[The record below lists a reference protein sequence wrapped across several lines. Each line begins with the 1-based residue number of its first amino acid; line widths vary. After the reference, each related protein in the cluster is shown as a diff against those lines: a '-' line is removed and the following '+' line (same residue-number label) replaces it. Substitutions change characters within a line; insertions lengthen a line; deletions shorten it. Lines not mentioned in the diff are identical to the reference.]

1 MNSRI
6 YYGEYTLR
14 YWLRL
19 MLSGNI
25 VLPDYQRSFV
35 WREKDMRRLVK
46 SLVEKQFVQP
56 ITLALFDTKDGSA
69 TTNLIIDGQQRLTTV
84 LLTYLGYLP
93 DLNKFEIEESVA
105 SGDDS
110 SVDDSDAVD
119 TKIPVKWTFQRLLSK
134 AQKENNLSN
143 IQERM
148 IKDGRYLEFKD
159 LNLPKDFFDNTFL
172 GFSYIIPESNSKAEI
187 QNSYTQLFRN
197 INYFGARLSVMESRR
212 SLYYMKSQY
221 QRYFEG
227 LLEDDT
233 DVLCGIRLV
242 EKLTPTKIDFVRYL
256 STLSQYWILGSSGKV
271 LRWYSAYSAR
281 ESYYGDYVSC
291 IVGVDQEMNENKFDG
306 FDFATVFPGDCWKQ
320 RFVMLKNAVKS
331 LKSNFNLNKDNAFMS
346 WIDADYWLFGL
357 IYHLVFKGKILME
370 DTSKLVVEINNKLM
384 VKRKDEYYT
393 KTPNRLGNLR
403 ERMEDSINIVGKY
416 VQ

>member
-14 YWLRL
+14 HWLRL

-25 VLPDYQRSFV
+25 VLPKYQRSFV

-46 SLVEKQFVQP
+46 SLIDRQFVQP
-56 ITLALFDTKDGSA
+56 ITLALFDAKDGSA
-69 TTNLIIDGQQRLTTV
+69 TSNLIIDGQQRLTTV

-93 DLNKFEIEESVA
+93 DLDKFETDEGVA
-105 SGDDS
+105 SDDDS
-110 SVDDSDAVD
+110 SEDDDETIGATV
-119 TKIPVKWTFQRLLSK
+119 PVRWTFQKLLSK
-134 AQKENNLSN
+134 EQKDNTIEK

-148 IKDGRYLEFKD
+148 IKDGRYLEFKNI
-159 LNLPKDFFDNTFL
+159 NLPDDFFDKTFL
-172 GFSYIIPESNSKAEI
+172 GFSYIIPESNDKAEI

-233 DVLCGIRLV
+233 DVLCGIKLV
-242 EKLTPTKIDFVRYL
+242 EKLIPTKIDFVRYL
-256 STLSQYWILGSSGKV
+256 SMLSQYLILGTSDKV
-271 LRWYSAYSAR
+271 LRWYSAYSTR
-281 ESYYGDYVSC
+281 ESYYGDYVSS
-291 IVGVDQEMNENKFDG
+291 IVGVDQESNETKFGG
-306 FDFATVFPGDCWKQ
+306 FDFSTVFPDDCWKQ
-320 RFVMLKNAVKS
+320 RFIVLRDAINS
-331 LKSNFNLNKDNAFMS
+331 LKPNFDLNKDNAFTS

-357 IYHLVFKGKILME
+357 IYHLVFKGKQLKA
-370 DTSKLVVEINNKLM
+370 DVSGLVDEINKKIRTSRRN
-384 VKRKDEYYT
+384 EYYT

-403 ERMEDSINIVGKY
+403 ERMKESINIVGKY

>member
-14 YWLRL
+14 HWLRL

-56 ITLALFDTKDGSA
+56 ITLALFDAKDGGA

-84 LLTYLGYLP
+84 LLTFIGYLP
-93 DLNKFEIEESVA
+93 DLDKFEADEGIA

-110 SVDDSDAVD
+110 SEDDSGGEGAKV
-119 TKIPVKWTFQRLLSK
+119 PVKWTFQRLLSK
-134 AQKENNLSN
+134 DQKENTREK

-148 IKDGRYLEFKD
+148 IKNGRYLEFKS
-159 LNLPKDFFDNTFL
+159 LNLPKDFFDKTFL
-172 GFSYIIPESNSKAEI
+172 GFSYIIPESNDKVEI

-197 INYFGARLSVMESRR
+197 INYFGTRLSVMESRR

-221 QRYFEG
+221 QKYFEG
-227 LLEDDT
+227 LLEDEK
-233 DVLCGIRLV
+233 DVLCGIKLV

-256 STLSQYWILGSSGKV
+256 STLSQYLILGSSDKV
-271 LRWYSAYSAR
+271 LRWYSAYSTR
-281 ESYYGDYVSC
+281 ESYYGDYVSS
-291 IVGVDQEMNENKFDG
+291 IVGVDQESNENKFDG

-320 RFVMLKNAVKS
+320 RFVILRDAVIS
-331 LKSNFNLNKDNAFMS
+331 LKSNFDLNKDNAFTS

-357 IYHLVFKGKILME
+357 IYHLVFNGKILK
-370 DTSKLVVEINNKLM
+370 DDISGLVTDINKKIRL
-384 VKRKDEYYT
+384 KRKDDNYA
-393 KTPNRLGNLR
+393 KSPNRLGNLR
-403 ERMEDSINIVGKY
+403 ERMQESIKIVGKY

>member
-1 MNSRI
+1 MRH
-6 YYGEYTLR
+6 
-14 YWLRL
+14 WLRL

-46 SLVEKQFVQP
+46 SLVDKQFVQP
-56 ITLALFDTKDGSA
+56 ITLALFDAKDGCA
-69 TTNLIIDGQQRLTTV
+69 TANLIIDGQQRLTTV
-84 LLTYLGYLP
+84 LLTYIGYLP
-93 DLNKFEIEESVA
+93 DLDEFEADEGIA

-110 SVDDSDAVD
+110 SEDDSSVVGAKV
-119 TKIPVKWTFQRLLSK
+119 PVKWTFQRLFSK
-134 AQKENNLSN
+134 DQMENTREK

-148 IKDGRYLEFKD
+148 IKDGRYLEFKN
-159 LNLPKDFFDNTFL
+159 LNLPKDFFDKTFL
-172 GFSYIIPESNSKAEI
+172 GFSYIIPESNDKEEI

-221 QRYFEG
+221 QKYFEG
-227 LLEDDT
+227 QLEDET
-233 DVLCGIRLV
+233 DILCGIKLV

-256 STLSQYWILGSSGKV
+256 STLSQYLILGTSDKV
-271 LRWYSAYSAR
+271 LRWYSAYSTR
-281 ESYYGDYVSC
+281 ESYYGDYVSS
-291 IVGVDQEMNENKFDG
+291 IVGVDQESNENKFDG

-320 RFVMLKNAVKS
+320 RFVILRDAINGLKT
-331 LKSNFNLNKDNAFMS
+331 NFDLNKDNAFTS

-357 IYHLVFKGKILME
+357 IYHLVFKGKILK
-370 DTSKLVVEINNKLM
+370 DDISGLVVDINKKIRL
-384 VKRKDEYYT
+384 KRKDDNYA
-393 KTPNRLGNLR
+393 KSPNRLGNLR
-403 ERMEDSINIVGKY
+403 ERMQESVKIVGKY

>member
-1 MNSRI
+1 MNNRV

-14 YWLRL
+14 HWLRL

-46 SLVEKQFVQP
+46 SLVDKQFVQP
-56 ITLALFDTKDGSA
+56 ITLALFDAKDGCA
-69 TTNLIIDGQQRLTTV
+69 TANLIIDGQQRLTTV
-84 LLTYLGYLP
+84 LLTYIGYLP
-93 DLNKFEIEESVA
+93 DLDEFEADEGIA

-110 SVDDSDAVD
+110 SEDDSSVVGAKV
-119 TKIPVKWTFQRLLSK
+119 PVKWTFQRLFSK
-134 AQKENNLSN
+134 DQMENTREK

-148 IKDGRYLEFKD
+148 IKDGRYLEFKN
-159 LNLPKDFFDNTFL
+159 LNLPKDFFDKTFL
-172 GFSYIIPESNSKAEI
+172 GFSYIIPESNDKEEI

-221 QRYFEG
+221 QKYFEG
-227 LLEDDT
+227 QLEDET
-233 DVLCGIRLV
+233 DILCGIKLV

-256 STLSQYWILGSSGKV
+256 STLSQYLILGTSDKV
-271 LRWYSAYSAR
+271 LRWYSAYSTR
-281 ESYYGDYVSC
+281 ESYYGDYVSS
-291 IVGVDQEMNENKFDG
+291 IVGVDQESNENKFDG

-320 RFVMLKNAVKS
+320 RFVILRDAINGLKT
-331 LKSNFNLNKDNAFMS
+331 NFDLNKDNAFTS

-357 IYHLVFKGKILME
+357 IYHLVFKGKILK
-370 DTSKLVVEINNKLM
+370 DDISGLVVDINKKIRL
-384 VKRKDEYYT
+384 KRKDDNYA
-393 KTPNRLGNLR
+393 KSPNRLGNLR
-403 ERMEDSINIVGKY
+403 ERMQESVKIVGKY

>member
-14 YWLRL
+14 HWLRL

-25 VLPDYQRSFV
+25 VLPKYQRSFV

-46 SLVEKQFVQP
+46 SLIDRQFVQP
-56 ITLALFDTKDGSA
+56 ITLALFDAKDGSA
-69 TTNLIIDGQQRLTTV
+69 TSNLIIDGQQRLTTV

-93 DLNKFEIEESVA
+93 DLDKFETDEGVA
-105 SGDDS
+105 SDDDS
-110 SVDDSDAVD
+110 SEDDDETIGATV
-119 TKIPVKWTFQRLLSK
+119 PVRWTFQKLLSTE
-134 AQKENNLSN
+134 QKDNTIEK

-148 IKDGRYLEFKD
+148 IKDGRYLEFKNI
-159 LNLPKDFFDNTFL
+159 NLPDDFFDKTFL
-172 GFSYIIPESNSKAEI
+172 GFSYIIPESNDKAEI

-233 DVLCGIRLV
+233 DVLCGIKLV
-242 EKLTPTKIDFVRYL
+242 EKLIPTKIDFVRYL
-256 STLSQYWILGSSGKV
+256 SMLSQYLILGTSDKV
-271 LRWYSAYSAR
+271 LRWYSAYSTR
-281 ESYYGDYVSC
+281 ESYYGDYVSS
-291 IVGVDQEMNENKFDG
+291 IVGVEQESNETKFDG
-306 FDFATVFPGDCWKQ
+306 FDFSTVFPDDCWKQ
-320 RFVMLKNAVKS
+320 RFIILRDAINS
-331 LKSNFNLNKDNAFMS
+331 LKPNFDLNKDNAFTS

-357 IYHLVFKGKILME
+357 IYHLVFKGKQLKA
-370 DTSKLVVEINNKLM
+370 DVSGLVDEINKKIRTSRRN
-384 VKRKDEYYT
+384 EYYT

-403 ERMEDSINIVGKY
+403 ERMKESINIVGKY